1 MEGIEKFKD
10 YYPIPQDEKSRVFSD
25 VNTYFVFDTNALL
38 DIYRVGQSLSSKI
51 MKILKKYESKIVIP
65 YHVAEEYHD
74 NLLSV
79 LVGFCNKYDSIA
91 NSLTLE
97 VLLKGVT
104 KEFELDKYPFIRDAL
119 KRNFGDG
126 LKKMGVEMKKEH
138 NFLHKQ
144 ISSWNLQNSIAS
156 FLNGKIMDGFKQ
168 EDIEAIEKE
177 GAERYKKLIPPGHE
191 DKTKTTNQYGDLIIW
206 KEILKFAEEHQNSSM
221 VFVSRDLKEDWITHI
236 HGKKWGPRVEL
247 LKEFHEK
254 NPNTLLM
261 YTLSEFVRYANTGTN
276 ILDDNDIQS
285 VTKYTN
291 ISDSQSGST
300 AQDMT
305 DNHKS
310 NSLFSDTDIKNL
322 LLLNMLRRNMGE
334 NMGRNEQFSKLKE
347 QAPDSNNIDI
357 DNNNDFD
364 NEE

>member
-1 MEGIEKFKD
+1 MKGIEIFKD
-10 YYPIPQDEKSRVFSD
+10 YYPISQDEKSRVFKD

-51 MKILKKYESKIVIP
+51 MKILKKYEGQIVIP

-79 LVGFCNKYDSIA
+79 LVGFCNKYDYIA
-91 NSLTLE
+91 NNLTLDA
-97 VLLKGVT
+97 LLKGVT
-104 KEFELDKYPFIRDAL
+104 KDLELDKYPFIRDAL

-126 LKKMGVEMKKEH
+126 LKKLSGEMKKEH
-138 NFLHKQ
+138 TFLQKQ
-144 ISSWNLQNSIAS
+144 ISTWNLQNNIAS
-156 FLNGKIMDGFKQ
+156 FIDGKIMDGFRK

-177 GAERYKKLIPPGHE
+177 GADRYKKFIPPGHE
-191 DKTKTTNQYGDLIIW
+191 DKNKPTNQYGDLIIW
-206 KEILKFAEEHQNSSM
+206 KEILKFAEDHQNSSI

-254 NPNTLLM
+254 NPNILLM
-261 YTLSEFVRYANTGTN
+261 YTLSEFVKYANTGTN
-276 ILDDNDIQS
+276 ILNENDIKS

-300 AQDMT
+300 VQEIT
-305 DNHKS
+305 DNQKS
-310 NSLFSDTDIKNL
+310 NSLLSDADIKNL
-322 LLLNMLRRNMGE
+322 LLLNMLRRNMRE
-334 NMGRNEQFSKLKE
+334 NLGVSERLSILKE
-347 QAPDSNNIDI
+347 QTPDSTNIDI
-357 DNNNDFD
+357 DDGNDLKD
-364 NEE
+364 EE